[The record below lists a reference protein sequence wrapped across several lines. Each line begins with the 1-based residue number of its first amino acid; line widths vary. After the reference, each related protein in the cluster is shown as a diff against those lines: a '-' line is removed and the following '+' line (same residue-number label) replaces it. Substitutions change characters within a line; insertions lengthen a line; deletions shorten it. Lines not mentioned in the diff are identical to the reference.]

1 MAVTQVENVSWF
13 SRIMESIR
21 GVAIGLLLFVISLP
35 LLFWNEG
42 RAVHRAR
49 TLAEGRGAVV
59 EATAE
64 TVDPAQEGMLVHLV
78 GTATATTPLVD
89 PQNQVQ
95 APPGSLRLQRTVEM
109 YQWRERSESKRQ
121 RSGGGGERR
130 STRYTYEQTWS
141 STALDSSRFEQPEGH
156 QNPPMPMQGASF
168 DAMPVVVGARALT
181 PALTGQIDNFQ
192 PLPVQAAQV
201 PQLGM
206 QAGGRPVSQ
215 SGEWIYLGANPN
227 VPMVGDVRVRW
238 QVAPSTEV
246 SILAGQA
253 GPSFGSWTS
262 DSGNTLEQNLAVG
275 RVSADDMFTGLEAGN
290 TYLTWGLRFLGW
302 FLGFIGLTLVFRPMV
317 VVADVVPFLGG
328 LVGAGASLASFVI
341 ATPLALFTMAVAWL
355 FYRPLVGL
363 ALLCVG
369 FLIMGG
375 LGFLVHRLASSR
387 NAKRREERQ
396 GGGGGM
402 GGAFPQPQPAGF
414 PQPGGGFAPPQPGG
428 GFAPAVVAAGSG
440 AATAAGMAT
449 AAAAAGVS
457 AAAPAGLPPAGL
469 PPATPRAS
477 PSRATPSKASP
488 SRATPSR
495 AGPSRAIPSRASP
508 SRGIRSRGIRS
519 RRRSRA
525 TRSRATRIRA
535 IRSRG
540 SRSRA
545 IHSSRPPNRATRK
558 RRSGRDGRRAGT
570 KGAAAGAR
578 AAAVNPRRAGAG
590 AAEGAP
596 RSPAVRCAQDRVMP
610 STASSTRSTMT
621 P

>member
-428 GFAPAVVAAGSG
+428 GFAPPSSQPGQGPPQQPGWPQQPPQQGYPQPPQQGYPQQGYPQQGQPQPGYPQQGQPQPGYPQQGRPQPGYPQPGQPQQGYPQQGYPQPPPQQGYPQQGYPHPGYPQQGQPQPGHPQQPASQPGHPQAPQRQGWPQGGDQGSG
-440 AATAAGMAT
+440 GW
-449 AAAAAGVS
+449 GQ
-457 AAAPAGLPPAGL
+457 GGGGQPPPG
-469 PPATPRAS
+469 
-477 PSRATPSKASP
+477 
-488 SRATPSR
+488 
-495 AGPSRAIPSRASP
+495 G
-508 SRGIRSRGIRS
+508 GG
-519 RRRSRA
+519 
-525 TRSRATRIRA
+525 
-535 IRSRG
+535 G
-540 SRSRA
+540 S
-545 IHSSRPPNRATRK
+545 
-558 RRSGRDGRRAGT
+558 
-570 KGAAAGAR
+570 
-578 AAAVNPRRAGAG
+578 
-590 AAEGAP
+590 
-596 RSPAVRCAQDRVMP
+596 
-610 STASSTRSTMT
+610 
-621 P
+621 

>member
-375 LGFLVHRLASSR
+375 LGFLVYRLASSR

-428 GFAPAVVAAGSG
+428 GFAPASSQPGQGPPQQPGWPQQPPQQGYPQPPQQGYPQQGYPQQGYPQQGQPQPGYPQQGQPQPGYPQQGRPQPGYPQPGQPQQGYPQQGYPQPPPQQGYPQQGYPHPGYPQPGHPQQPASQPGHPQAPQRQGWPQGGDQGSG
-440 AATAAGMAT
+440 GW
-449 AAAAAGVS
+449 GQ
-457 AAAPAGLPPAGL
+457 GGGGQPPPG
-469 PPATPRAS
+469 
-477 PSRATPSKASP
+477 
-488 SRATPSR
+488 
-495 AGPSRAIPSRASP
+495 G
-508 SRGIRSRGIRS
+508 GG
-519 RRRSRA
+519 
-525 TRSRATRIRA
+525 
-535 IRSRG
+535 G
-540 SRSRA
+540 S
-545 IHSSRPPNRATRK
+545 
-558 RRSGRDGRRAGT
+558 
-570 KGAAAGAR
+570 
-578 AAAVNPRRAGAG
+578 
-590 AAEGAP
+590 
-596 RSPAVRCAQDRVMP
+596 
-610 STASSTRSTMT
+610 
-621 P
+621 